1 MIMKP
6 PNRRETTQVTAICSL
21 VSDQK
26 TCSLVN
32 NYESMPRRGNRCDI
46 VSGRDF
52 PEVFRRLRHVF
63 RDLSEANVRQLS
75 IIRAANYP
83 SGCGQQLRE

>member
-6 PNRRETTQVTAICSL
+6 PNRRETTQVTAISSL
-21 VSDQK
+21 VSDYK

-32 NYESMPRRGNRCDI
+32 NYENMPRRGNRCDV

-52 PEVFRRLRHVF
+52 PEVFQRLRHMF
-63 RDLSEANVRQLS
+63 GDLFEANV
-75 IIRAANYP
+75 
-83 SGCGQQLRE
+83 